1 MRLSKGGSKGPKR
14 AHRKELEKE
23 SSHMKA
29 LKIIFRSSDLPE
41 EEKEKILFEVL
52 HILLYEDN
60 KIFEEEQKKGGKREN
75 NI

>member
-1 MRLSKGGSKGPKR
+1 
-14 AHRKELEKE
+14 
-23 SSHMKA
+23 MKA